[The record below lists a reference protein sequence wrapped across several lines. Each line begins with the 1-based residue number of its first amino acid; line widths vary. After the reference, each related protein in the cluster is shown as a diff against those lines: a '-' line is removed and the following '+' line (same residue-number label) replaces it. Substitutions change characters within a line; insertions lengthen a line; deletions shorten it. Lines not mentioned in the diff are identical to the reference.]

1 MSVQS
6 REVDRYLSA
15 YYRAT
20 LGMCQRF
27 HAFDCYDT
35 ETDAIG
41 YVLKS
46 CPRDIYRRLKT
57 GITQYCDVSFEIK
70 GEMDAL
76 LSIRRVAAVLPFD
89 PSWFVSR
96 VERLRTSAATRQFN
110 AAIDVAAKQFRAD
123 FNQSNG
129 RLN

>member
-20 LGMCQRF
+20 LGMCQRS

-35 ETDAIG
+35 ETDAIS
-41 YVLKS
+41 YLLKS
-46 CPRDIYRRLKT
+46 CPRDIYRILKND
-57 GITQYCDVSFEIK
+57 ITQYYNVSFEIK
-70 GEMDAL
+70 EEMDAL
-76 LSIRRVAAVLPFD
+76 LSIRRVAALLPFD

-96 VERLRTSAATRQFN
+96 VERLRTSAATDNSMQ
-110 AAIDVAAKQFRAD
+110 
-123 FNQSNG
+123 
-129 RLN
+129 L